1 MNNQENS
8 NEKAPLLIPPV
19 SGQEQVEQDSR
30 TGTGAS
36 TTPDTSGKDQVR
48 DDSGRFKPGFSG
60 NIIGRPPGIKQLTH
74 RVREKLLMLEAKDEF
89 GNPLPLEEALAQ
101 KIVKMAI
108 EGDPKMIQLV
118 WAYLD
123 GRPPQNIDLTS
134 KGERLAGTMLV
145 TDEDDLRIEQLFGF
159 RKLLPPKTEKVE
171 PKENANDK
179 RPTNGSSVPDQPG
192 GNQIPQGEQRRG
204 AYEGT
209 A

>member
-1 MNNQENS
+1 MNNQEN
-8 NEKAPLLIPPV
+8 NNDKPLLIPPV
-19 SGQEQVEQDSR
+19 TGQEQVKQDIKSD
-30 TGTGAS
+30 AVP
-36 TTPDTSGKDQVR
+36 PDTSGKDQVR

-60 NIIGRPPGIKQLTH
+60 NPTGRPSGIKQLTH
-74 RVREKLLMLEAKDEF
+74 RVRERLLALEAKDEF

-101 KIVKMAI
+101 KIVKLAI

-123 GRPPQNIDLTS
+123 GRPPQHIDLTS

-145 TDEDDLRIEQLFGF
+145 TDEDDLRIEELFGF
-159 RKLLPPKTEKVE
+159 RKLLPSKTTSQ
-171 PKENANDK
+171 ENGNDK
-179 RPTNGSSVPDQPG
+179 RPTTGSSIPDQPT
-192 GNQIPQGEQRRG
+192 GNPIPQGEQRSG